1 MGIFDTSFYIF
12 HFALHIP
19 LIGSINLNGIY
30 KKIEYFDGIY
40 NEGIINGRG
49 GEARTPNT
57 RFWRPVLYQLNYA
70 PIGIKNWRNG
80 RDSNPRPPA

>member
-30 KKIEYFDGIY
+30 KTVHILSTFISDRIFQTFKKSSRCSFFVLDIY
-40 NEGIINGRG
+40 NVRLRYISV
-49 GEARTPNT
+49 
-57 RFWRPVLYQLNYA
+57 VLQISVSYVLDICFY
-70 PIGIKNWRNG
+70 
-80 RDSNPRPPA
+80 

>member
-30 KKIEYFDGIY
+30 KNSTHSVYFHI
-40 NEGIINGRG
+40 R
-49 GEARTPNT
+49 
-57 RFWRPVLYQLNYA
+57 
-70 PIGIKNWRNG
+70 
-80 RDSNPRPPA
+80 